1 MLLQPAV
8 AGTLVQV
15 HADRQIGTVTPA
27 DITSAE
33 TSALVE
39 APSTS
44 ARPRWR
50 RLVAVAAEAP
60 AVAAEAH
67 AAAFAVEAE
76 APAMRDS
83 TPSQGRIVVAAEA
96 PAVAAV
102 APAVAAEISRRSIGV
117 GEHVSGEPFLWR
129 GVWGMP

>member
-39 APSTS
+39 ALSTPALSS
-44 ARPRWR
+44 AA
-50 RLVAVAAEAP
+50 AVAAEAP

-129 GVWGMP
+129 GIWDMP